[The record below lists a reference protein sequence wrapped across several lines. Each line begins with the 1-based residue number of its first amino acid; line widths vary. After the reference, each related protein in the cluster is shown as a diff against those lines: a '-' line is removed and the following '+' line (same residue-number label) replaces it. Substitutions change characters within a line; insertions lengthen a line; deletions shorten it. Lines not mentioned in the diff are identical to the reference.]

1 MGKKL
6 QVTSKNLVKVE
17 PITDNQK
24 IAFDEYEKG
33 QNLFLY
39 GAAGTGKTFISL
51 YNALREV
58 LNDRNRYE
66 RVILVRSAVP
76 TRDIGFLPGDE
87 EDKTVLFQIPY
98 QNMVQ
103 YMFEL
108 PTEQAF
114 MQLYD
119 QLKRQDTILFLTTS
133 YLRGITLDNSIVI
146 VDECQN
152 LAFGELDTI
161 MTRVGQ
167 NSKII
172 FCGDFFQT
180 DLTKEKDKDG
190 MGTFLSILDKMESFS
205 PIEFTVADIVRSGI
219 VKEYLINKIKM
230 GIDF

>member
-6 QVTSKNLVKVE
+6 QITSKNLVKVE

-51 YNALREV
+51 YNSLKEV
-58 LNDRNRYE
+58 LNDRNKYE

>member
-6 QVTSKNLVKVE
+6 QITSKNLVKVE

-51 YNALREV
+51 YNSLKEV
-58 LNDRNRYE
+58 LNDRNKYE

-87 EDKTVLFQIPY
+87 EDKTILFQVPY

-103 YMFEL
+103 FMFEM
-108 PTEQAF
+108 PTEQSF

-119 QLKRQDTILFLTTS
+119 QLKRQDTVLFLTTS
-133 YLRGITLDNSIVI
+133 FLRGVTLDNSIVI

-152 LAFGELDTI
+152 LNFHELDTI
-161 MTRVGQ
+161 MTRIGQ

-180 DLTKEKDKDG
+180 DLQKNSEKEG
-190 MGTFLSILDKMESFS
+190 MQVFISILNKMEEFS
-205 PIEFTVADIVRSGI
+205 CVEFTVADIVRSGI
-219 VKEYLINKIKM
+219 VRNYLINKIKL
-230 GIDF
+230 GIE